1 MSIIS
6 EIKKA
11 FKIVKKIKEVKT
23 YFDTHVI
30 DKDLHKDIAEIREIL
45 DRMAARVAVFKGI
58 WDLLK

>member
-6 EIKKA
+6 EFKKA

-23 YFDTHVI
+23 YFDTHAI
-30 DKDLHKDIAEIREIL
+30 DKDLHEDIAQIKAIL